1 LHYKKITMSIQEK
14 KSSNTVFCF
23 GEVLWDIF
31 PSGTRAGGAP
41 FNVAYNLRKMGIDSR
56 TISRIGDDELGRT
69 LQTKIKNWGFSD
81 KYLQIDKNHPTGTVH
96 AHIDEDN
103 EAHYDIIFP
112 VAYDFIEYS
121 TQLEQE
127 VSEADAFV
135 FGSLI
140 ARNET
145 SRNTLFRLLEVAKL
159 KTFDINLREPYCD
172 FNIIEALLH
181 KTDIAKMNK
190 AEMIRLLEHL
200 KVPYTDEH
208 DAVRF
213 IQDHFKIDEVLISK
227 GSKGALYYDG
237 HKDYF
242 TPALSIDVAD
252 TVGSG
257 DSFLA
262 GFISKRIL
270 NAPPQEIMERAVALG
285 AFITSHHGACPDYE
299 MEDFEEFL
307 EMKR

>member
-1 LHYKKITMSIQEK
+1 MDNQSNNKI
-14 KSSNTVFCF
+14 VFCF

-41 FNVAYNLRKMGIDSR
+41 FNVAYHLRKMGVNSR
-56 TISRIGDDELGRT
+56 TISRIGDDELGRS

-81 KYLQIDKNHPTGTVH
+81 NYLQVDTNHPTGTVH
-96 AHIDEDN
+96 AHIDEHN
-103 EAHYDIIFP
+103 EAHYDIVFP
-112 VAYDFIEYS
+112 VAYDFIACS
-121 TQLEQE
+121 DALEQE
-127 VSEADAFV
+127 VSDADAFV

-140 ARNET
+140 ARATT

-159 KTFDINLREPYCD
+159 KIFDINLREPYCD
-172 FNIIEALLH
+172 FNVIEALLH

-190 AEMIRLLEHL
+190 DEMMRLLAHL
-200 KVPYTDEH
+200 KVFYSDEH
-208 DAVRF
+208 DAVRY

-237 HKDYF
+237 YKDYF
-242 TPALSIDVAD
+242 VPALSVDVAD

-262 GFISKRIL
+262 GFISKRII
-270 NAPPQEIMERAVALG
+270 NAPPQEIMERAVTLG
-285 AFITSHHGACPDYE
+285 AFITSHHGACPDYQRKDF
-299 MEDFEEFL
+299 EDFL
-307 EMKR
+307 QLKSK